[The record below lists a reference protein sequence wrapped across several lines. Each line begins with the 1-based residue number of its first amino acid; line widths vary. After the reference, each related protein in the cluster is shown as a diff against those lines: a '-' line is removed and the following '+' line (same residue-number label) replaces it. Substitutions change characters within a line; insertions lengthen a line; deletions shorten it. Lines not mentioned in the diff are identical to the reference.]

1 MNSNLPSL
9 ESKIAFLS
17 QASSYPEPV
26 HRVEC
31 IETHMSWVFL
41 AGNFAYKL
49 KKPVKTDF
57 LDFRTLAARRYYCG
71 EELRLNRRLAGAIY
85 IELVPLVLDLSEH
98 LHVGGDTTVVDWLV
112 KMHRVPVW
120 RMLDFAIA
128 HHTASAHDADR
139 IAQALTNFYQSLPA
153 ERMTPLA
160 YRDRFTQQIASNRAE
175 LRDQAYGFAAPWI
188 DTLCDAQADAL
199 SRLGALLQARSDE
212 GDLVEG
218 HGDLRPEHVCLLPEI
233 AVLDCLEF
241 SRELRVLDKA
251 DEVGYLAL
259 ECERL
264 GAPAISD
271 ALALAYQKHSGDHPS
286 APLVHFYQSCR
297 ACKRALL
304 ALRHLKEEKFRYSP
318 HWRRTASAYLDLALE
333 HALACH
339 AR

>member
-1 MNSNLPSL
+1 MNSKLPSL

-17 QASSYPEPV
+17 QASSYPDPV

-49 KKPVKTDF
+49 KKPVRTDYF
-57 LDFRTLAARRYYCG
+57 DFRTLTARRYYCE
-71 EELRLNRRLAGAIY
+71 EELRLNRRLARAIY
-85 IELVPLVLDLSEH
+85 IDLVPLVLDLSEH
-98 LHVGGDTTVVDWLV
+98 LHVGGDATAVDWLI
-112 KMHRVPVW
+112 KMHRLPAW
-120 RMLDFAIA
+120 LMLDFAIA
-128 HHTASAHDADR
+128 HQSASAHDADR
-139 IAQALTNFYQSLPA
+139 IAKALANFYQSLPA
-153 ERMTPLA
+153 ERMPSLA
-160 YRDRFTQQIASNRAE
+160 YRSRFTQQIETNRAE
-175 LRDQAYGFAAPWI
+175 LHDQAYGFPPARI
-188 DTLCDAQADAL
+188 DTLCNAQSDAL
-199 SRLGALLQARSDE
+199 AVLGTLLEARSEE

-233 AVLDCLEF
+233 AVIDCLEF
-241 SRELRVLDKA
+241 SRELRVLDKV

-264 GAPAISD
+264 GAPAISA
-271 ALALAYQKHSGDHPS
+271 ALAGAYQKYSGDHPS

-304 ALRHLKEEKFRYSP
+304 AVRHLKEEKFRFSP
-318 HWRRTASAYLDLALE
+318 HWRRLASVYLDLALE
-333 HALACH
+333 HALASH